1 MRTDVIA
8 EHYLDDGIKVSMVIE
23 NDDRY
28 CVFIS
33 CLEKNVNEEKYF
45 DNVEDAK
52 SFAREWVL

>member
-1 MRTDVIA
+1 
-8 EHYLDDGIKVSMVIE
+8 MVIE
-23 NDDRY
+23 NDNGY

-33 CLEKNVNEEKYF
+33 CLEKGVNEEKYF

>member
-8 EHYLDDGIKVSMVIE
+8 EHYSDDGIKVSMVIE

-45 DNVEDAK
+45 DNLEDAK
-52 SFAREWVL
+52 SFAR